1 MHYTKELV
9 DETERSHC
17 AGGCAAA
24 QCDPGGT
31 EGCLD
36 RSLDGKLAETLGV
49 DAPAPSWPEDAVLLV
64 PPPCDNVYELYLCA
78 MIDFADQETG
88 LYANDMAVFNAA
100 VREARAWWRRHD
112 CPRQSGNWRVM

>member
-1 MHYTKELV
+1 MKLKEAIARADALRPNAIPEEQKAAWI
-9 DETERSHC
+9 DE
-17 AGGCAAA
+17 
-24 QCDPGGT
+24 
-31 EGCLD
+31 
-36 RSLDGKLAETLGV
+36 LDGKLAETLGV

-78 MIDFADQETG
+78 MIDFSNQETG